1 MFPFRNGCLKESI
14 NYVNTLSKAH
24 CLTPTPVPQWKKPLT
39 YIISM
44 MYQHALYIH
53 PVQAGLAHNDDAYL
67 ATAYILTDTKTM
79 FLKNLEATLHSDAT
93 TMLDNILQSP
103 KASGKAI
110 KATL

>member
-1 MFPFRNGCLKESI
+1 
-14 NYVNTLSKAH
+14 
-24 CLTPTPVPQWKKPLT
+24 
-39 YIISM
+39 M

-93 TMLDNILQSP
+93 TMLDNILQRRKLRFPLQARLS
-103 KASGKAI
+103 KLRFRQRNQWHQAS
-110 KATL
+110 LYP